1 MSSKILIHTCCAPC
15 LIWPQNLLKEKGF
28 QVAGFFYNP
37 NIHPQ
42 EEYQRRRDAV
52 EKLSQINGAEM
63 IYPGYDPN
71 EYYQAIGN
79 QKEGEERCFIC
90 WSLRLQRTALNAL
103 ERGFSHF
110 TTTLLVSPHQ
120 DQDSLKKIG
129 QDISAETGVPFYW
142 EDFRSGY
149 RLAHQQAKAEGIYCQ
164 KYCGCEFS
172 LTEKNDRKHKV
183 KR

>member
-15 LIWPQNLLKEKGF
+15 LIWPQKILKEKGF
-28 QVAGFFYNP
+28 GVTGFFYNP

-52 EKLSQINGAEM
+52 EKLNQISGAEM

-79 QKEGEERCFIC
+79 QKEGKERCLIC
-90 WSLRLQRTALNAL
+90 WSLRLRKTATFAL
-103 ERGFSHF
+103 ERGFSQF

-129 QDISAETGVPFYW
+129 QDVSAETKIPFYW
-142 EDFRSGY
+142 EDFRCGY
-149 RLAHQQAKAEGIYCQ
+149 RMAHEQARAQGIYCQ

-172 LTEKNDRKHKV
+172 LSARSKRKHKT
-183 KR
+183 